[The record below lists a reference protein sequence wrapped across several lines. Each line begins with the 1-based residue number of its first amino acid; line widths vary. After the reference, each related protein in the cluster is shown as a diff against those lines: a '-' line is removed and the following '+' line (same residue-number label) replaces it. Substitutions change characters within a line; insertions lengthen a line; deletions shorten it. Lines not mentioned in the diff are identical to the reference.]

1 MKKFS
6 YPKTFLLGFGFFGVS
21 VIWAIYNAYVPLMLD
36 GRFGLSAAWIGFF
49 MVLDNIA
56 AVLIQPAVGAWS
68 DRLRTPIGRRMP
80 FILVGAPIGAIAF
93 GLLPLAAGLPLF
105 VMAAGT
111 VLLSMALWRTPVI
124 ALMPDIT
131 PSEYRSQANGIINF
145 MGGLGSVISFSLGSL
160 LYAKNEAYA
169 FWLGSALV
177 ILGGALVLIFLKE
190 PQEYSTK
197 TGPRKDTHI
206 VESIRAVFMEEEKS
220 AARLLLAILL
230 WFLSWYAVETFF
242 TLFAVNHL
250 GLTAADSG
258 FQLTY
263 VSLIFLIF
271 AIPSGYIA
279 ARFGRRRT
287 IMTGIVLMT
296 ICIASMY
303 FIPVDA
309 LVGVKLASLTRVAGL
324 YPVSL
329 ILMVAGFA
337 WSLININSL
346 PMVVDMTEDEHV
358 GTYTGLYYFMSQT
371 AAIVGPVVFGGVVQ
385 IFNNNYSLMMLLSPI
400 FLVGAW
406 FMMLGVRRGEAK
418 NFNPQV

>member
-36 GRFGLSAAWIGFF
+36 GKFGLSAGWIGFF

-105 VMAAGT
+105 VLAAGT

-145 MGGLGSVISFSLGSL
+145 MGGLGSVISFSLGSI
-160 LYAKNEAYA
+160 LYARNEAYA
-169 FWLGSALV
+169 FWLGSGLV
-177 ILGGALVLIFLKE
+177 ILGSALVLLFLKE
-190 PQEYSTK
+190 PQEYSSKAQKQKET
-197 TGPRKDTHI
+197 RI
-206 VESIRAVFMEEEKS
+206 IESIRAVFMEEEKS
-220 AARLLLAILL
+220 ASKMLLAILL
-230 WFLSWYAVETFF
+230 WFLSWYAIETFF

-279 ARFGRRRT
+279 SKFGRRKT
-287 IMTGIVLMT
+287 IMVGIVLMT
-296 ICIASMY
+296 LCIASMY
-303 FIPVDA
+303 FIPVEA
-309 LVGVKLASLTRVAGL
+309 LVGVKLASLTKVAGL

-329 ILMVAGFA
+329 ILMFAGFA
-337 WSLININSL
+337 WAMININSL
-346 PMVVDMTEDEHV
+346 PMVVDMTDDENV

-371 AAIVGPVVFGGVVQ
+371 AAIVGPIVFGSVVQ
-385 IFNNNYSLMMLLSPI
+385 VFNNNYSLMMLLSPV

-406 FMMLGVRRGEAK
+406 FMMLGVQRGEAK
-418 NFNPQV
+418 MN

>member
-80 FILVGAPIGAIAF
+80 FILVGAPVGAIAF

-105 VMAAGT
+105 VIAAGT

-145 MGGLGSVISFSLGSL
+145 MGGLGSVISFSVGSL

-169 FWLGSALV
+169 FWLGSGLV
-177 ILGGALVLIFLKE
+177 VLGSALVLIFLKE
-190 PQEYSTK
+190 PREYASK
-197 TGPRKDTHI
+197 TEARKDTPI
-206 VESIRAVFMEEEKS
+206 LESIRAVFMEEEKS
-220 AARLLLAILL
+220 AAKILLAILL
-230 WFLSWYAVETFF
+230 WFLSWYAIETFF

-279 ARFGRRRT
+279 ARFGRRKT
-287 IMTGIVLMT
+287 IMTGIVVMT
-296 ICIASMY
+296 VCIASMY
-303 FIPVDA
+303 FIPVEA
-309 LVGVKLASLTRVAGL
+309 LVGTKIASLTKVAGL

-329 ILMVAGFA
+329 ILMLAGFA
-337 WSLININSL
+337 WALININSL
-346 PMVVDMTEDEHV
+346 PMVVDMTDDEHV

-385 IFNNNYSLMMLLSPI
+385 VFNNNYSLMMLLSPI

-406 FMMLGVRRGEAK
+406 FMMMGVRRGEAI
-418 NFNPQV
+418 NFKP

>member
-36 GRFGLSAAWIGFF
+36 GKFGLSAAWIGFF

-68 DRLRTPIGRRMP
+68 DRLRTPMGRRMP

-93 GLLPLAAGLPLF
+93 GVIPLASGLPLF
-105 VMAAGT
+105 VIAAGT

-145 MGGLGSVISFSLGSL
+145 MGGLGSVISFSLGSI
-160 LYAKNEAYA
+160 LYAKNEDYA
-169 FWLGSALV
+169 FWMGSGLV
-177 ILGGALVLIFLKE
+177 ILASALVLIFVKE

-197 TGPRKDTHI
+197 AQDQKDVRI
-206 VESIRAVFMEEEKS
+206 LESVRAVFMEEEKS

-230 WFLSWYAVETFF
+230 WFLSWYAIETFF

-250 GLTAADSG
+250 GLKAADSG

-279 ARFGRRRT
+279 AKFGRRRT
-287 IMTGIVLMT
+287 IMVGIILMT
-296 ICIASMY
+296 LCIASMY
-303 FIPVDA
+303 FIPVEA
-309 LVGVKLASLTRVAGL
+309 LVGVKIASLTKDAGL

-329 ILMVAGFA
+329 ILMFAGFA
-337 WSLININSL
+337 WALININSL
-346 PMVVDMTEDEHV
+346 PMVVDMTDDEHA

-371 AAIVGPVVFGGVVQ
+371 AAIVGPVVFGSVVQ
-385 IFNNNYSLMMLLSPI
+385 VFNNNYSLMMLLSPI
-400 FLVGAW
+400 FLAGAW
-406 FMMLGVRRGEAK
+406 FMMLGVRRGEAR
-418 NFNPQV
+418 NFKS